1 MRPRHLL
8 ALVLAFAG
16 SARAAGSLNV
26 VTAVEVKDEGT
37 AVVLHVTGSR
47 PPNFTTFSMADPP
60 RFVIDLSEARLQGV
74 PEDLVV
80 RDGVVN
86 LVKNLSYGSDAT
98 SIARIMVAFQLDV
111 DPPDVQAAGNT
122 LVVRIAK
129 PAGAAAAVAT
139 DDGAKAR
146 EAERKAQEEAARAA
160 AEAKAH
166 EETARAAAE
175 AKAQEETAR
184 AAAEARAQEEAA
196 RAAAQAKARE
206 EAARAAEAQARADV
220 DKAEAVKEAAAAA
233 EKSRGDAQSAEE
245 ARAAYEK
252 ERQAAVARAEEEAQ
266 ARARAEADARE
277 AEAQARADAERK
289 SKDDAAAEARA
300 SAERELAATNATTA
314 VLHEAPSRAP
324 AAAEP
329 AAPDATPAIVDAPA
343 VAHASADALDI
354 GAPTAQLREVGFR
367 QLPGASRV
375 YVRTSVTPRFTIQDV
390 GENVIRVEL
399 ENTRATRRND
409 LRHLDTSFFPSAVA
423 VVTPARRGASY
434 VLDIKLRERVPYQQ
448 RIEGDMLAIDF
459 ERPAAPGTLPVA
471 GPGGTMPAEGGAERV
486 PAALEGEAEAAP
498 AAN

>member
-47 PPNFTTFSMADPP
+47 APNFTTFSMADPP
-60 RFVIDLSEARLQGV
+60 RFVIDLSEARFQGV
-74 PEDLVV
+74 PEDMVV

-129 PAGAAAAVAT
+129 PARAAAAVAT

-160 AEAKAH
+160 AETKAH

-175 AKAQEETAR
+175 AKAQEEAAR
-184 AAAEARAQEEAA
+184 AAAEAKAQEEAA
-196 RAAAQAKARE
+196 RAAAEATAQEDAK
-206 EAARAAEAQARADV
+206 RAAEAQARV
-220 DKAEAVKEAAAAA
+220 DTEKAETVKEAATAA
-233 EKSRGDAQSAEE
+233 EQSRADAQSAEE

-289 SKDDAAAEARA
+289 AKDDAAAEARA
-300 SAERELAATNATTA
+300 AAERELAATN
-314 VLHEAPSRAP
+314 APSRAP

-329 AAPDATPAIVDAPA
+329 AASEATPAIVDAPA
-343 VAHASADALDI
+343 VAHASADALDV
-354 GAPTAQLREVGFR
+354 GAPSAQLREVGFR

-375 YVRTSVTPRFTIQDV
+375 YVRTSVTPRFSIQDV